1 MAAPPITVEQ
11 GVQACHARNSGIS
24 EKCNCRRS
32 YQAWVSDPRT
42 RSGFITRCA
51 SRFEARAWRQD
62 ALVGLR
68 KGTIKAPTRKTLTE
82 AANAWVEAVKDG
94 SIRTRSG
101 DFYKPRPF
109 EARSAR

>member
-1 MAAPPITVEQ
+1 M
-11 GVQACHARNSGIS
+11 
-24 EKCNCRRS
+24 
-32 YQAWVSDPRT
+32 SDPRT
-42 RSGFITRCA
+42 RSGFITAARA
-51 SRFEARAWRQD
+51 GLRRAWRQD

-68 KGTIKAPTRKTLTE
+68 EGTVKAPTRKTLTE

-101 DFYKPRPF
+101 DFYKPPPF

>member
-42 RSGFITRCA
+42 RSGFITA
-51 SRFEARAWRQD
+51 ARAGLRRARGARTTGRPAKGHGQTPDAQD
-62 ALVGLR
+62 AHGGGERL
-68 KGTIKAPTRKTLTE
+68 
-82 AANAWVEAVKDG
+82 VEAVKDG

-109 EARSAR
+109 EDRSTR